1 MSQVSYGTIT
11 ISDLTDIT
19 ISSTGTRYK
28 EGNSGTANPGGLWN
42 TWSTNVVSV
51 EANNYLWT
59 WTKVVYSDGSETNS
73 YSVSRNAQDGSS
85 PTVTNTS
92 YKYQQTEN
100 AQQPRTWSSSIPTPI
115 DGYYMWTQTTVTYSD
130 GGTSVS
136 YNVARNGVRG
146 TKWYSGDKITGTN
159 PTAQIF
165 SASGITA
172 AVIGDMYLN
181 TSTYNTYECTVAGVA
196 SVAKWKYTGN
206 IKGSSGKGISSLNT
220 QYCYSI
226 TDPNITPPSSADIK
240 DSIEDLPGYGTSWA
254 EGQSQDG
261 LYYSRD
267 VINWDNGD
275 SATITAWTI
284 EYSLVSYPKVNNSIS
299 MLDVLNQR
307 MKTYISNE
315 EGVVVLSGKWGTKKE
330 GDTVTAYNFYDDLA
344 KGGIAKE
351 DEADYYGFN
360 TLFAPT
366 SFNLRFD
373 DIVLSKW
380 SIDEG
385 LVFYEQSY
393 TTEVKQHIDTGD
405 STPSNYVVNKARQG
419 LPVLQLNNNKFVM
432 IPNEQNGGIIELQ
445 TSTTQNNKPTGS
457 LTLSNYEGR
466 AFIHLSEN
474 ENFLQSADYLEDVD
488 SNYSIQGM
496 RIDLN
501 NGYIKT
507 KNFSL
512 NSSGGFFKGVIE
524 ASTGSIGGFILE
536 TDKFYVKSTP
546 EATTFDFLLAPH
558 GYNNIALSIGENFS
572 VNTDGIL
579 TAHGLIA
586 DGAHLTNIHANN
598 IIVESTTLTQK
609 LQEYVTNTSLDGQ
622 LNSLKGSVESGYAA
636 AITNNNQQIN
646 NQIENAKNELIGIT
660 NGVKGEINDLQLWR
674 TGKIQDDNLL
684 LSSVRVIDENGEA
697 YILITSEKIAEGGDR
712 TKIENGLKLESDQIS
727 FITDNS
733 ILGTMTG
740 DTLEIKNIIVNYGL
754 NFGKYMLEKRSGGL
768 EGEHFSI
775 IIN

>member
-11 ISDLTDIT
+11 ISDLTD
-19 ISSTGTRYK
+19 
-28 EGNSGTANPGGLWN
+28 GN
-42 TWSTNVVSV
+42 
-51 EANNYLWT
+51 
-59 WTKVVYSDGSETNS
+59 
-73 YSVSRNAQDGSS
+73 
-85 PTVTNTS
+85 
-92 YKYQQTEN
+92 
-100 AQQPRTWSSSIPTPI
+100 
-115 DGYYMWTQTTVTYSD
+115 
-130 GGTSVS
+130 
-136 YNVARNGVRG
+136 
-146 TKWYSGDKITGTN
+146 KWYSGVLISGTGSDITPSFPSTD
-159 PTAQIF
+159 TTYYIK
-165 SASGITA
+165 
-172 AVIGDMYLN
+172 GDRYLN
-181 TSTYNTYECTVAGVA
+181 TTNYNIYVCITDGKG
-196 SVAKWKYTGN
+196 SQSRWSYTGN
-206 IKGSSGKGISSLNT
+206 VQGDQGVGISSLNT
-220 QYCYSI
+220 QYCYA
-226 TDPNITPPSSADIK
+226 TQDPNTTPPSSEDIK

-261 LYYSRD
+261 LYYSRNI
-267 VINWDNGD
+267 INWDDGS

-284 EYSLVSYPKVNNSIS
+284 EYSLISYPKVNNNIS
-299 MLDVLNQR
+299 MLDKLNQR

-385 LVFYEQSY
+385 LVFYEQLY
-393 TTEVKQHIDTGD
+393 TTEVKQHTDTGD
-405 STPSNYVVNKARQG
+405 STPSNYIVNKATQG
-419 LPVLQLNNNKFVM
+419 LPVLQLNNNKFIM

-445 TSTTQNNKPTGS
+445 TSTTQDDKPTGS

-474 ENFLQSADYLEDVD
+474 ENFLQSANYLEDID

-507 KNFSL
+507 QNFSL
-512 NSSGGFFKGVIE
+512 NSSGGFFTGVIE
-524 ASTGSIGGFILE
+524 ASAGSIGGFILE
-536 TDKFYVKSTP
+536 ADKFYVKSTP

-579 TAHGLIA
+579 TAHNLIA
-586 DGAHLTNIHANN
+586 DGANLTNIHANN

-622 LNSLKGSVESGYAA
+622 LNNLKSNVESGYEA
-636 AITNNNQQIN
+636 AIINNNQQIS
-646 NQIENAKNELIGIT
+646 NQIDNAKNELIAVTKDIED
-660 NGVKGEINDLQLWR
+660 NINNLQKWQ

-727 FITDNS
+727 FITNNS
-733 ILGTMTG
+733 ILGAMTG

-775 IIN
+775 VIN